1 MAAKHSKKTAK
12 KNIWLKLLLCIS
24 LIASVTA
31 TTIGTHAWL
40 YHEPTA
46 EVVTLTGHNLVI
58 TASDKTGIDL
68 IPGNSIT
75 YTADTKPYV
84 RVNSSTS
91 VNCYVFMKIV
101 DMSTYFD
108 YSIDTAIWTA
118 CADAGYYYKEVT
130 ANTSANQNFD
140 VLTNDK
146 ITVKTGVT
154 LTQASANRVWRYY
167 ACAVQRVGGITY
179 AQAYALAKPVLDAS

>member
-1 MAAKHSKKTAK
+1 MKAQHVDRKG
-12 KNIWLKLLLCIS
+12 NVIGRLRLLILCIS
-24 LIASVTA
+24 LLLCLTVGSTS
-31 TTIGTHAWL
+31 TGAWL

-58 TASDKTGIDL
+58 TASDKTGTPM
-68 IPGNSIT
+68 IPGNSVT
-75 YTADTKPYV
+75 SKPYV

-91 VNCYVFMKIV
+91 INCYVFLKIV

-108 YSIDTAIWTA
+108 YSVDTAIWTA
-118 CADAGYYYKEVT
+118 CADTGYYYKEVT
-130 ANTSANQNFD
+130 ANTSSNQDFD

-146 ITVKTGVT
+146 ITVKTSVT
-154 LTQASANRVWRYY
+154 ISQASANRVWQYY